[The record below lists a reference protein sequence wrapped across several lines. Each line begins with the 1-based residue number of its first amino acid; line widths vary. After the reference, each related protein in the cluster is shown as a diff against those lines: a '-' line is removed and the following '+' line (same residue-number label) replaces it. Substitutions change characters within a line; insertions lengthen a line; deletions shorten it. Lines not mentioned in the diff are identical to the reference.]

1 MSDPF
6 TCEVR
11 ICTMNKL
18 RSIADFQ
25 KKSLGEMF
33 GMYVREPWYFEQWY
47 EKVIL
52 ILMGIFGWWKILG
65 WIF

>member
-1 MSDPF
+1 
-6 TCEVR
+6 
-11 ICTMNKL
+11 MNKL